1 MVDIDQ
7 GQKGDLSGFDPVIK
21 LDRISTWKRTLIV
34 GAVLLIVIAVLM
46 PGIFFQNKIFF
57 VPDSK
62 TPVSF
67 ASVGKEALD
76 SGIYPLWNPYLFSGM
91 PSFSSMAYNP
101 YVYPLSWIT
110 HFLHKSLAF
119 PRMTWLI
126 LHYFLAGVGIYLLL
140 RSFGVLSS
148 VSLISGVLFIMLPN
162 YLAMGANGHGS
173 KACAVA
179 FMPFAVLFARR
190 LLSGDRKIM
199 MAGLLSLT
207 LGVQMLRGHVQI
219 SYYTYLVVGLL
230 FIFET
235 VYLFRKGKKKD
246 LAVNTILI
254 FLSFI
259 IAAGIASILI
269 MPLKHYAQFSIR
281 GGGAGGGLEYG
292 YATSWSLHPKEM
304 LTFVFPWA
312 FGFGKMTYWGYMP
325 FTDYP
330 NYLGIV
336 TALFSGAAL
345 FLIKTRW
352 KWFLAITALLS
363 TLLSF
368 GKFFPLFGFMF
379 KYFPYFNKF
388 RVPVM
393 VLIVQ
398 QLMVVVLMGLGI
410 QKFVNLYSEGV
421 LFSSKS
427 RKVFKYSIIACAV
440 VLFLVFVASSGIQER
455 ILNSRVADKVRY
467 ADKAAEGFTKDLITR
482 IFLLTAVAA
491 ILLVASVKK
500 IRKGYLILVLAAVL
514 FLDLFL
520 LSNSIIH
527 PERTWGHEGMRIV
540 KSGEEREKYKEPDEA
555 IKFLKKD
562 ESFYRIFPAPA
573 AGLGRWSHSVFPFS
587 ENKYMISG
595 LFSTGGYHAAKL
607 QIYQNVMDK
616 MFELFNSRTV
626 PLQILNMLNVKY
638 IFSYNPLFNENA
650 TFPLVWKQGS
660 KCIYENTRVLPRI
673 FFVDRM
679 KVLEPEKMLDFIA
692 SSKFNPAKQ
701 VLLEKP
707 VSLEIGSAQGSHAEI
722 KSYGLN
728 SIKIDAH
735 VENSCIMVLSEIYY
749 PDWRVEV
756 DGEEKEILRADYCLR
771 ALPLKEGDHKINFNY
786 QPRVIEASLTLS
798 IISFILSVFLSIA
811 GFLIF
816 RRKVG

>member
-1 MVDIDQ
+1 
-7 GQKGDLSGFDPVIK
+7 
-21 LDRISTWKRTLIV
+21 
-34 GAVLLIVIAVLM
+34 
-46 PGIFFQNKIFF
+46 
-57 VPDSK
+57 
-62 TPVSF
+62 
-67 ASVGKEALD
+67 
-76 SGIYPLWNPYLFSGM
+76 
-91 PSFSSMAYNP
+91 
-101 YVYPLSWIT
+101 
-110 HFLHKSLAF
+110 
-119 PRMTWLI
+119 
-126 LHYFLAGVGIYLLL
+126 
-140 RSFGVLSS
+140 
-148 VSLISGVLFIMLPN
+148 
-162 YLAMGANGHGS
+162 
-173 KACAVA
+173 
-179 FMPFAVLFARR
+179 
-190 LLSGDRKIM
+190 
-199 MAGLLSLT
+199 
-207 LGVQMLRGHVQI
+207 
-219 SYYTYLVVGLL
+219 YYTYLVVGLL

-246 LAVNTILI
+246 LTVNTILI
-254 FLSFI
+254 FLSFV
-259 IAAGIASILI
+259 IAAGIASVLI

-281 GGGAGGGLEYG
+281 GGGSGGGLEYG

-312 FGFGKMTYWGYMP
+312 FGFGKITYWGYMP

-345 FLIKTRW
+345 FLIKNRW
-352 KWFLAITALLS
+352 KWFLAVTALLS

-410 QKFVNLYSEGV
+410 QKVINLYSEGV
-421 LFSSKS
+421 LFSPRS
-427 RKVFKYSIIACAV
+427 RKIFRYSIITCAA
-440 VLFLVFVASSGIQER
+440 VLSIVLVASSPIQER
-455 ILNSRVADKVRY
+455 ILNSSVADKVRFP
-467 ADKAAEGFTKDLITR
+467 DKAAEGFTKDLITR
-482 IFLLTAVAA
+482 VFFLTAVAA
-491 ILLVASVKK
+491 ILLFASIKK
-500 IRKGYLILVLAAVL
+500 IRKGYLISALAAVL

-520 LSNSIIH
+520 LSDSIIH
-527 PERTWGHEGMRIV
+527 PEKTWGYEDMRIV
-540 KSGEEREKYKEPDEA
+540 ESGEEREKYKEPDEA
-555 IKFLKKD
+555 IRFLKKD

-607 QIYQNVMDK
+607 QIYQDVMDK

-638 IFSYNPLFNENA
+638 IFSYNPLFNENS

-660 KCIYENTRVLPRI
+660 KCIYENTGALPRI
-673 FFVDRM
+673 FFVDRI
-679 KVLEPEKMLDFIA
+679 KVLESEKMLDFIA
-692 SSKFNPAKQ
+692 SSGFNPAKQ
-701 VLLEKP
+701 VLLEKDIP
-707 VSLEIGSAQGSHAEI
+707 LENGSAQGSHAEI

-735 VENSCIMVLSEIYY
+735 VENSCIMVLSEVYY

-771 ALPLKEGDHKINFNY
+771 ALQLKEGDHKIEFDY
-786 QPRVIEASLTLS
+786 KPRVIKASLTIS
-798 IISFILSVFLSIA
+798 IISFILSLFLSIA
-811 GFLIF
+811 GFLVF
-816 RRKVG
+816 KRKVG